1 MGTLTAL
8 ILVGASH
15 RYPDGITP
23 SHYLFLSE
31 KANDRPA
38 WILVSQN
45 ILESLPHE
53 IPPPGESITWVPTQ
67 DHMLEDAF
75 LMIALHV
82 IGDRELMQMAEK
94 FCREILSPR
103 VVLYD
108 CVHDDQRRL
117 LYERCRKISQWPKII
132 LSVFKGSS
140 VQNPLA
146 VFQQYPMNFE
156 VCLSGDI
163 PKHT

>member
-1 MGTLTAL
+1 MGTITAC
-8 ILVGASH
+8 ILVGSSH

-31 KANDRPA
+31 KENDPPS

-45 ILESLPHE
+45 ISGSLPHE
-53 IPPPGESITWVPTQ
+53 LPPPGASITWFPSQ

-82 IGDRELMQMAEK
+82 IGDRELMQMAETS
-94 FCREILSPR
+94 CREILSPR

-108 CVHDDQRRL
+108 CVHNDQRRL

-140 VQNPLA
+140 VQNPVP
-146 VFQQYPMNFE
+146 VFRQYQMNFE
-156 VCLSGDI
+156 VCISGDI
-163 PKHT
+163 PKHS

>member
-1 MGTLTAL
+1 MGTITAL
-8 ILVGASH
+8 ILVGASQ

-31 KANDRPA
+31 NDRPA

-45 ILESLPHE
+45 IAENRPGE
-53 IPPPGESITWVPTQ
+53 IPSPKETITWLPTL
-67 DHMLEDAF
+67 DHVLEDAF
-75 LMIALHV
+75 LMIAIHV
-82 IGDRELMQMAEK
+82 IRDRELIQMAEK

-108 CVHDDQRRL
+108 CLQDDQRRV
-117 LYERCRKISQWPKII
+117 LYERCRKISQWPRII

-140 VQNPLA
+140 LQNPIPI
-146 VFQQYPMNFE
+146 FQQYPMNFE
-156 VCLSGDI
+156 VCMSGDI
-163 PKHT
+163 PKPT

>member
-1 MGTLTAL
+1 MGTITAF

-31 KANDRPA
+31 NDRPA

-45 ILESLPHE
+45 ISESLSHE
-53 IPPPGESITWVPTQ
+53 LPSPGESITWVPTQ

-75 LMIALHV
+75 LLIALHV
-82 IGDRELMQMAEK
+82 IRDRELVHMAGE

-108 CVHDDQRRL
+108 CFHDDQRRL
-117 LYERCRKISQWPKII
+117 LYERCRKISQWPKIV

-140 VQNPLA
+140 VQNPLP